1 MSGTILKNQLKVHIL
16 GAGAIGSLVA
26 HDLKQKFPTL
36 IKPIL
41 LLKQE
46 SLVEPSLNHPI
57 NVTRLDD
64 DNQEFISK
72 VEVQGVK
79 PQHFKDTIENLIVT
93 TKSYQTLPAIRPYL
107 SHILPNIKYL
117 VFTKWYG
124 CNKHFN

>member
-1 MSGTILKNQLKVHIL
+1 MSGAILKNQLKVHIL

-36 IKPIL
+36 IKPVL

-107 SHILPNIKYL
+107 SHI
-117 VFTKWYG
+117 FD
-124 CNKHFN
+124 

>member
-1 MSGTILKNQLKVHIL
+1 MLSKKKKLYKKDSQPFHTIGKPNMSGTILKNQLKVHIL

-79 PQHFKDTIENLIVT
+79 PQHFKR
-93 TKSYQTLPAIRPYL
+93 Y
-107 SHILPNIKYL
+107 H
-117 VFTKWYG
+117 
-124 CNKHFN
+124 